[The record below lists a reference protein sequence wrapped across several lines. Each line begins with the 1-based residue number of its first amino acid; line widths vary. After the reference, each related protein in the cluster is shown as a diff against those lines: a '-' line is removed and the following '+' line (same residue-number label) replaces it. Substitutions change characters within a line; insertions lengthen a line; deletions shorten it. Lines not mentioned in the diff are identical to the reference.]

1 MMSWMSNE
9 SGIIHIYIYIYLF
22 FNDIYVSQLM
32 LQIVVKLRLITLI
45 LRTQFMVSVWNWG
58 QELPFSTSGRRSGS
72 QQEWHLRH
80 FCVEDFIFGDL
91 MMLLLLMEEIPLTSW
106 GWQFIPLF
114 TGFYVFQVV
123 QDFWTINRF
132 VASPGRHHDL
142 KVSPVVSETK
152 KDDGWNQFELMPI
165 VEPLVVNML

>member
-1 MMSWMSNE
+1 MSWMSDE
-9 SGIIHIYIYIYLF
+9 SGIYIYIYF
-22 FNDIYVSQLM
+22 FLLLDVYIYISQLI
-32 LQIVVKLRLITLI
+32 LQIVVKLRLITMT
-45 LRTQFMVSVWNWG
+45 LRTQFMVSVWSWG

-80 FCVEDFIFGDL
+80 FCMEDFIFGDL
-91 MMLLLLMEEIPLTSW
+91 MMLLLLMEEIRLTSG

-114 TGFYVFQVV
+114 TGFYIFQVV

-152 KDDGWNQFELMPI
+152 KDDGLNQCELMPS